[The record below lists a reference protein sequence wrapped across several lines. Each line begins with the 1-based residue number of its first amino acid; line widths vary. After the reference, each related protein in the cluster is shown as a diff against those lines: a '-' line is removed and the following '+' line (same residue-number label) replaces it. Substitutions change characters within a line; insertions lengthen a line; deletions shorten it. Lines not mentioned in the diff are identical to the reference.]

1 MEINHKLLIHK
12 SDTPYICDKEIMME
26 LYDTMTVNLHGT
38 SLGINT
44 TLISLIWMLNFIL
57 LLLNTLQYES
67 EKTSNIGFQIA
78 TYVLFG
84 KTFKTL
90 RSKCCF
96 SIHDDGIDF
105 TRHPIVCRNLGHP
118 CLHTR

>member
-1 MEINHKLLIHK
+1 
-12 SDTPYICDKEIMME
+12 ME

-44 TLISLIWMLNFIL
+44 TLISLIWMLNFTL

-90 RSKCCF
+90 R
-96 SIHDDGIDF
+96 
-105 TRHPIVCRNLGHP
+105 
-118 CLHTR
+118 